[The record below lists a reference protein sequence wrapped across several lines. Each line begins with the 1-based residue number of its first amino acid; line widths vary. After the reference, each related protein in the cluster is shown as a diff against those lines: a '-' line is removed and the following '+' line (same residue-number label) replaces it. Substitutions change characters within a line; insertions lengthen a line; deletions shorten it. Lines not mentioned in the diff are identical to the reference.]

1 MEQLGPCQVF
11 YTMSCPNKRW
21 PAILASIL
29 QRKTPELMVLDPIEE
44 MRAQEAFENKT
55 KAKEKMER
63 YQDEDE
69 IEDDEDE
76 VVLGVHSQFGKG
88 KHFVHETVSSAEL
101 EDVGDDRR
109 CHLHQN
115 CRRTRVEEYLDKT
128 AANKLLEQNVLDTTR
143 IFDSNMK
150 SFRKNILTCKNG
162 PMKVRYYQDRTEFQ
176 ARGHPHVHGM
186 AWSDMDQLER
196 DYKGLKV
203 TFQKLKEREKLTAED
218 IRPLRQF
225 IDASATC
232 TTDTKEIKQM
242 LQKTDRKK
250 HQCGQ
255 NCNRNPE
262 NCNRCAEE
270 VANIIRE
277 SVLEVNVHHHTKTC
291 RKKGPKCRFGI
302 PRCPSKYTMI
312 SQAMTEEVKKTQT
325 ETVDGINYVKN
336 RVELHMNSLE
346 SKLRENQKENLKA
359 EIEETLDEMLEKCF
373 QDISITEETDVIIIK
388 EAEKEHK
395 FKTILVQE
403 AWEQN
408 PEYSEEPINLLTP
421 REILRSAVYQFFLSI
436 STYGTKVI
444 MKRSP
449 KDIFVNNYNPFW
461 MLAWNGNMDIQICLD
476 YFSII
481 TYVTDYLCKPEAATF
496 EKLKEVKKAKEKGKT
511 NSKDVMY
518 ALAQS
523 YLNSRELG
531 ESETYYKLDPS
542 LHYKQSNVKTIFVSS
557 GFPHNRAKFL
567 RRCKV
572 EEEGR
577 GMSVDGHE
585 GKFLE
590 SEEIHTK
597 YSLRPESMEEMCLAQ
612 MAMRFTLVTS
622 AEANK
627 IRSSGK
633 EPTAP
638 AEALGYEGLLTI
650 ATGQDED
657 TTSLTDFI
665 ELENNKIM
673 RLRKFDAVLRRH
685 KFNPEKDEH
694 EYCYSELLLFSSWR
708 CEDEL
713 FPQDATK
720 CLQFFTKLQKSI
732 EVVKKKL
739 FPHLADVELGR
750 AMVENF
756 EADENEIGAELDAEG
771 EMAEGGSE
779 GATIA
784 EDFACLQP
792 DDAQETAGDGDAEA
806 APFFRAP
813 VLLEMD
819 ELVER
824 TRRLVWEQRVALN
837 IVIKYCRKLAM
848 MRRTGNWKLVKAPL
862 LTIIGG
868 AGTGKSMLINTIS
881 LWIQKLL
888 ATPGDDISSPY
899 LILAAPTGETT
910 FLLVLCEHYF

>member
-1 MEQLGPCQVF
+1 MKYDLNAKMEQLGPCQVF

-312 SQAMTEEVKKTQT
+312 SQDMTGEQNKAEG
-325 ETVDGINYVKN
+325 ETVEGVKYVINKVDF
-336 RVELHMNSLE
+336 HMRFLE
-346 SKLRENQKENLKA
+346 SDLKEKQKKNPKA
-359 EIEETLDEMLEKCF
+359 EIDETLDEMLEKCF
-373 QDISITEETDVIIIK
+373 QEVLISKKGDELVIQEGK
-388 EAEKEHK
+388 KKYK
-395 FKTILVQE
+395 FKASFVQE
-403 AWEQN
+403 AWKQN
-408 PEYSEEPINLLTP
+408 PEHLETPINLLTP
-421 REILRSAVYQFFLSI
+421 RDKLLSAVYQFCLSV
-436 STYGTKVI
+436 SSNGTKVV
-444 MKRSP
+444 MKREP
-449 KDIFVNNYNPFW
+449 RDIFINNYNPHW

-481 TYVTDYLCKPEAATF
+481 TYVTDYLCKGETANF
-496 EKLKEVKKAKEKGKT
+496 DKLKDLKKALEKRKISSKE
-511 NSKDVMY
+511 VML
-518 ALAQS
+518 ALGQM
-523 YLNSRELG
+523 YLNGREVG
-531 ESETYYKLDPS
+531 ESETYYKLFPS
-542 LHYKQSNVKTIFVSS
+542 LCFKQSNVMAIFVST

-567 RRCKV
+567 MRCKA
-572 EEEGR
+572 EEEG
-577 GMSVDGHE
+577 MTVDGHE
-585 GKFLE
+585 GKYRE
-590 SEEIHTK
+590 SEEIHKK
-597 YSLRPESMEEMCLAQ
+597 YSMRPKSMEELCLAQ

-622 AEANK
+622 GQADK

-633 EPTAP
+633 KPTP
-638 AEALGYEGLLTI
+638 PVEGQGYEGLLSV
-650 ATGQDED
+650 ATGLDED
-657 TTSLTDFI
+657 KTKLIDFI
-665 ELENNKIM
+665 ELEGSGQIM
-673 RLRKFDAVLRRH
+673 RLREFDKVLRRH

-694 EYCYSELLLFSSWR
+694 EFCYSELLLFSPCTLKQGGTLAKNS
-708 CEDEL
+708 
-713 FPQDATK
+713 PN
-720 CLQFFTKLQKSI
+720 
-732 EVVKKKL
+732 KK
-739 FPHLADVELGR
+739 H
-750 AMVENF
+750 
-756 EADENEIGAELDAEG
+756 
-771 EMAEGGSE
+771 
-779 GATIA
+779 
-784 EDFACLQP
+784 
-792 DDAQETAGDGDAEA
+792 
-806 APFFRAP
+806 
-813 VLLEMD
+813 
-819 ELVER
+819 
-824 TRRLVWEQRVALN
+824 
-837 IVIKYCRKLAM
+837 
-848 MRRTGNWKLVKAPL
+848 
-862 LTIIGG
+862 
-868 AGTGKSMLINTIS
+868 
-881 LWIQKLL
+881 
-888 ATPGDDISSPY
+888 
-899 LILAAPTGETT
+899 
-910 FLLVLCEHYF
+910 